1 MSQTSMN
8 LREYLAIF
16 FRYKK
21 IFITVFILCAVSGG
35 LYLLFTPRIY
45 RATSLTF
52 IQRQDILNPLLDKM
66 AVSSGYREQL
76 QTMKERILSWPRL
89 INMTNNMK
97 MLNKVK
103 TPLEYEQYL
112 LDLRKKIDTNMPNQ
126 DLVEISYES
135 TDPYLAKQVVDY
147 LTNSFIDDSVQIR
160 SEEAVK
166 AIDFIRSQLEV
177 YRSRLEASEKD
188 LGEMKI
194 SAEIESVDNKKML
207 LQEQLA
213 QQEKVVVS
221 EVRREQ
227 NPIIKQLND
236 HIVDMETQLSRL
248 LIDAT
253 ETHPTVRELRK
264 EIAKTRDKLA
274 QEMEKSKTIN
284 VEEKSSTNPIY
295 ADLEQQLKT
304 LELRKN
310 TLLQRQEAIK
320 EKNKKYKFSAVSDSE
335 LSAMDR
341 DARVNEQLYSSLLSR
356 LESARISQQM
366 EIGDKGTKF
375 KVVSPARLPLRPFK
389 PNVARTIIMI
399 IGLGIGLG
407 FGAVFLMDNMDHS
420 LRNVEDAKEF
430 FEKPLLG
437 AISKIELDEDAA
449 KKVKRII
456 RG

>member
-1 MSQTSMN
+1 MN

-16 FRYKK
+16 FRHKK
-21 IFITVFILCAVSGG
+21 IFASVFSLCLIFGV
-35 LYLLFTPRIY
+35 LYLIFTPRVY
-45 RATSLTF
+45 QASSLTF
-52 IQRQDILNPLLDKM
+52 IQRQDILNPILDKM
-66 AVSSGYREQL
+66 AVTSGYREQL

-89 INMTNNMK
+89 INMTNSMK
-97 MLNKVK
+97 MINNVK
-103 TPLEYEQYL
+103 TPIEYEQYL
-112 LDLRKKIDTNMPNQ
+112 LDLRKKLDINMPNQ
-126 DLVEISYES
+126 DLVTIAYES

-166 AIDFIRSQLEV
+166 AIDFIRSQLDV
-177 YRSRLEASEKD
+177 YRARLEASEKD

-194 SAEIESVDNKKML
+194 SAEIENLNNQRQL
-207 LQEQLA
+207 LQEQLVK
-213 QQEKVVVS
+213 QEKVVVS

-236 HIVDMETQLSRL
+236 HLVDMEKQLSKL

-253 ETHPTVRELRK
+253 EDHPMVQELRK
-264 EIAKTRDKLA
+264 ETAKTREKLA
-274 QEMEKSKTIN
+274 QEMEKSKSVS

-310 TLLQRQEAIK
+310 ALLQRQMAIK
-320 EKNKKYKFSAVSDSE
+320 EKNKKYKFGAVSDSE

-341 DARVNEQLYSSLLSR
+341 DARVNEELYSSLLSK

-366 EIGDKGTKF
+366 EAVDKGTKF
-375 KVVSPARLPLRPFK
+375 KIISPARLPLKPFK
-389 PNVARTIIMI
+389 PKIFKTLLMIM
-399 IGLGIGLG
+399 GLGLGLG
-407 FGAVFLMDNMDHS
+407 LGAVFLMDNMDHS

-437 AISKIELDEDAA
+437 AISRIELDEDAA
-449 KKVKRII
+449 KKVNKII